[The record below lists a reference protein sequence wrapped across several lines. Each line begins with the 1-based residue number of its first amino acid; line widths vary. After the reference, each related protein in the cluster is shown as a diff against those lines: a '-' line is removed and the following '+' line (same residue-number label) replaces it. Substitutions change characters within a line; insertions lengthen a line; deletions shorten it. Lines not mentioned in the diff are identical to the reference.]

1 MTERDPSV
9 TTPLTPATP
18 DPGDPNPSAATPV
31 APVQPSTAPATAP
44 AAPAAPAAPV
54 AAAPVVVT
62 RKRSAGW
69 LNLLLGAA
77 AVIAVGGVAFAIG
90 RSTAPAD
97 AVGFVPGAG
106 GPVMVQP
113 GGSFDPNLGPIVRQG
128 GPGGLGAGLSMDG
141 TVTAID
147 ADSVTIELEDGE
159 EVTFDLGAETTYHAA
174 TPTDASAIAV
184 GDEVAV
190 QASGGRMQIDTDAGG
205 GTTSNGTPT
214 LSAEDVTE
222 RR

>member
-1 MTERDPSV
+1 M
-9 TTPLTPATP
+9 TTPLTPAS
-18 DPGDPNPSAATPV
+18 PGSGDSNTSAPT
-31 APVQPSTAPATAP
+31 
-44 AAPAAPAAPV
+44 PAAPV
-54 AAAPVVVT
+54 AAAAPVVVS
-62 RKRSAGW
+62 RRRSAGW

-106 GPVMVQP
+106 GPALLQP
-113 GGSFDPNLGPIVRQG
+113 GGSFDPNGGPIVRQG
-128 GPGGLGAGLSMDG
+128 GPGGLGAGLTMDG
-141 TVTAID
+141 TVTAVD
-147 ADSVTIELEDGE
+147 ADSVTIQLASGE
-159 EVTFDLGAETTYHAA
+159 EVTFDLDAETTFHEATAA
-174 TPTDASAIAV
+174 DASAIAV

-190 QASGGRMQIDTDAGG
+190 QASGGRVQIDSNAGG

-214 LSAEDVTE
+214 LSAEDVTV

>member
-31 APVQPSTAPATAP
+31 APVHPAGAPATAP
-44 AAPAAPAAPV
+44 ADAVA

-69 LNLLLGAA
+69 LNLLLGVA